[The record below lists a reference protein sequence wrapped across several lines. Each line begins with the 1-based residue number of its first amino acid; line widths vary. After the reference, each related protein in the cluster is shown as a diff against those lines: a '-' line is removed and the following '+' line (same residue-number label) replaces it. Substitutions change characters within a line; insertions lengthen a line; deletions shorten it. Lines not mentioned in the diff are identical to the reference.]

1 VRTLLPLDDVLGC
14 PRETTLA
21 LLAPC
26 PVPLPERQGISRLL
40 QVEEKTSKRKR
51 SA

>member
-1 VRTLLPLDDVLGC
+1 LDDVLGC
-14 PRETTLA
+14 PARDDPGPLA
-21 LLAPC
+21 QC
-26 PVPLPERQGISRLL
+26 PAPLPERHGISRLL